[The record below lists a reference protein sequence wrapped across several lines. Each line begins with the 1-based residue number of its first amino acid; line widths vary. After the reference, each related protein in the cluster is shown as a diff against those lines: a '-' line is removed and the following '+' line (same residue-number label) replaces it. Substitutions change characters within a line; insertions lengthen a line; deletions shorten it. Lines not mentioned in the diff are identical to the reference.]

1 MNNKIYKI
9 EEISEEQLN
18 NELTNCM
25 ISFIN
30 AKIDS
35 LYADIL
41 RYNQNKGKDK
51 ELDKEFIIKLL
62 NDVEIVTIDRELVN
76 SLNSRMLHKV
86 NIIIGNINNIV
97 SSLAKDSIKYINN
110 RQEELKYINT
120 LNDKSKEELIN
131 IIKEL
136 KNNK

>member
-9 EEISEEQLN
+9 KEISEEQLN

-25 ISFIN
+25 SSFIN
-30 AKIDS
+30 AKIDN

>member
-97 SSLAKDSIKYINN
+97 SSLAKDSIKCINN